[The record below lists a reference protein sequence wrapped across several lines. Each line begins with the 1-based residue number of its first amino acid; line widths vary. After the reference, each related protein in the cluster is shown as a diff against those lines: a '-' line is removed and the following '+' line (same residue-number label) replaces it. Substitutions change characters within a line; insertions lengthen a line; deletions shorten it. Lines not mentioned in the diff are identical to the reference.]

1 MAAYFFAEPTRIV
14 LFAQSRLLSKRHLT
28 RENSMTNIS
37 ADYVVVGA
45 GSAGCVLASRLS
57 EDGSKVVL
65 LEAGP
70 PDRHPMIHI
79 PAGLG
84 HLIMH
89 PKLNWNYASEPEQT
103 SGNRA
108 LMWPRGKVLGGSN
121 SINGMLFVRGNAAD
135 FDSWSQMGCNGWGYD
150 DVLPYFKKMESY
162 SGGED
167 AYRGRGGLL
176 PVVDYDTILPAT
188 HLFVEAAQEAGF
200 PLNRDYNGRTQD
212 GVAYSQMNRRG
223 RFRAATASTY
233 LAKARRR
240 ANLRIETEANATR
253 LLMSGK
259 KCVGVAYHQN
269 GVVKEVRASREVIV
283 TSGAIGSPH
292 LLQVSGIG
300 PAAHL
305 QSVGIEVV
313 HDLPGVGDNLSDH
326 YVVRIVHHVKNL
338 ITINELQRGLR
349 KVREVIR
356 FLATGRGALTFGV
369 TSAQVYCDSREGL
382 ASPDLQLLFTP
393 ASYVIGKF
401 LKFEDHPGVLAAV
414 CPTRPASRGT
424 ILARSADPSAY
435 PAIRPNYLSDPDD
448 VRVMTAGFKHTRR
461 IFGTAAFA
469 RHNVSE
475 TQPGPDV
482 NTDDEIEH
490 FARTMGSSLYHPVGT
505 CKMGTDP
512 QAVVDPR
519 LKVVGIDGLRV
530 IDASVMPYTTTGN
543 TNAPT
548 IMIAEKGAAMVKEDA
563 RLSAR

>member
-1 MAAYFFAEPTRIV
+1 
-14 LFAQSRLLSKRHLT
+14 
-28 RENSMTNIS
+28 MTPIS

-70 PDRHPMIHI
+70 PDTHPMIHI

-89 PKLNWNYASEPEQT
+89 PKLNWNYASEPEET

-135 FDSWSQMGCNGWGYD
+135 FDSWAQMGCRGWSYA
-150 DVLPYFKKMESY
+150 DVLPFFKKMESY
-162 SGGED
+162 SGGDD
-167 AYRGRGGLL
+167 AHRGRSGPL
-176 PVVDYDTILPAT
+176 PVVNYDTVLPAT

-200 PLNRDYNGRTQD
+200 ALNPDYNGGHQD

-233 LAKARRR
+233 LTEARKR
-240 ANLRIETEANATR
+240 ANLRIETRASATR
-253 LLMSGK
+253 LLTSGK
-259 KCVGVAYHQN
+259 KCTGVAYLQN
-269 GVVKEVRASREVIV
+269 GTAKEVHAAREVIV
-283 TSGAIGSPH
+283 ASGAVGSPQ

-305 QSVGIEVV
+305 NSVGIDVV
-313 HDLPGVGDNLSDH
+313 HDLPGVGNNLVDH
-326 YVVRIVHHVKNL
+326 YVVRVVHHVKDL
-338 ITINELQRGLR
+338 ITINELQRGFR
-349 KVREVIR
+349 KAREIIKY
-356 FLATGRGALTFGV
+356 FATGRGALTFGV
-369 TSAQVYCDSREGL
+369 TTSQVYCYSREGL
-382 ASPDLQLLFTP
+382 ASPDIQFLFTP

-414 CPTRPASRGT
+414 CPTRPSSRGT
-424 ILARSADPSAY
+424 IMVQTPDPLAY
-435 PAIRPNYLSDPDD
+435 PIIRPNYLSDPDD
-448 VRVMTAGFKHTRR
+448 IRVMIAGVRHLRR
-461 IFGTAAFA
+461 IFSTPAFA
-469 RHNVSE
+469 RHNVAE

-482 NTDDEIEH
+482 HTDDEIAH
-490 FARTMGSSLYHPVGT
+490 FTRTMGSSLYHPVGT

-519 LKVVGIDGLRV
+519 LKVIGMEGLRV

-548 IMIAEKGAAMVKEDA
+548 IMVAEKGASMIQEDA
-563 RLSAR
+563 KSSPFAL